1 MKKQDKLVAQGCIDE
16 INSAV
21 KATKK
26 PLTRKT
32 YLEARRW
39 YRLQLETLQLLK
51 YRGKVPKLNK
61 HRLKKEVVDN
71 ENIRSM

>member
-1 MKKQDKLVAQGCIDE
+1 MQNQSKNFRQGCLDE
-16 INSAV
+16 INAAV

-32 YLEARRW
+32 YLAARRW
-39 YRLQLETLQLLK
+39 YRLQVDTLKVLK
-51 YRGKVPKLNK
+51 YRGKIPKLNK

-71 ENIRSM
+71 EDLGCN